1 MKPIVYIE
9 RPVGEPMWEHCLSAW
24 QGFKWDGYEVRFFLP
39 LTDNSFLAG
48 PRASVWAPDDVIP
61 PLQAQVP
68 VVGSVESTQRLF
80 VKKTIPKPLNVPEE
94 LLPHAG
100 RTIERLRLGDAIVR
114 MESNKH
120 PMFIKPADTC
130 KLFTGGVISSPAHVA
145 FLFAGIDTDTPVL
158 ISPEIDFVT
167 EYRLFINRDR
177 EISSMRHY
185 SGDPFITPSLSVVK
199 TMIAAYT
206 KAPRCYALDVGV
218 TSSGK
223 TVVVECND
231 FWSLGTYG
239 MDPVAY
245 SRMLAQR
252 WHEMITD
259 LT

>member
-9 RPVGEPMWEHCLSAW
+9 RPVDEPMWEHCLSAW

-48 PRASVWAPDDVIP
+48 PRASVWAPDDVVP

-68 VVGSVESTQRLF
+68 VVGSVESTQQLF
-80 VKKTIPKPLNVPEE
+80 SKKTIPKPLNVPEE
-94 LLPHAG
+94 LLPYAG

-185 SGDPFITPSLSVVK
+185 SGDPFITPSLPVVK
-199 TMIAAYT
+199 DMIAAYT